1 MSRAFLY
8 KFTRPLPESNVLT
21 RPWVS
26 GMAER
31 TKRGKDKVRKL
42 TVSDS
47 ASSTITQAPGSSR
60 NFDRLK
66 TLLREMFHLD
76 RGDLDFGLYRIMN
89 LKAGEIEAFLE
100 HDLLPQ
106 VKEVLAARIS
116 DEDRERIENR
126 LNDTIKQLTA
136 LKAPVEDNETVLQL
150 RKHLEGAKA
159 DAETEADVYGL
170 LANFFARYYNEG
182 DFMSLRRYSG
192 GGQPT
197 YLIPYDGEEVKLHW
211 ANADQ
216 YYVKTTEN
224 YASYAFAAGEGD
236 AGFRVR
242 FEMAAADNEK
252 DNVKE
257 ASGKQRRF
265 VLTSDDQAVT
275 LDGDDLVV
283 RFEHRPLTEKEK
295 KQWPGNGA
303 TQQGRIDG
311 ATTIRILAATEKLA
325 SHMHLPLT
333 VPAPTTAH
341 PERTLLAKH
350 VERYTAKNSFDYFIH
365 KDLGGFLRR
374 ELDLYLKTDVLN
386 LDDLA
391 LGDADRLRR
400 ALARMRAVRHVAEKI
415 IAFLAQLEE
424 FQKRLWLKK
433 KFVLET
439 QWCVTLDRV
448 PEALYPEIAANEVQR
463 KEWVALFA
471 INKIAG
477 DLSNGRTGYSE
488 PLGTEFLKANP
499 CLVLDT
505 RHFNVDF
512 KDRLLAALSDAG
524 PLEEQVDGLLAHS
537 ENFQALNLLRTRYAG
552 QVNCIYID
560 PPYNTDASPII
571 YKNGYKSSTWNSL
584 IENGLRSSKAMLTQ
598 SGVLV
603 AAIDDEQHRELNYI
617 LSGVYQN
624 RPLGTMLVRSN
635 PSGRPTQT
643 GYSVAHEYL
652 LYAGRSENSSIG
664 RMPPTDAQR
673 ARFSQTDTR
682 GMFEWRNLRREGSN
696 SDRAARRRLYY
707 PIYIGDGGTIR
718 VPDMEWDLD
727 DEEWIAK
734 ELPNPGEAEIF
745 PDNRDG
751 AQKTWRWEADKV
763 RASLDDLGVRKD
775 SSGRDYVYYKRRPHE
790 EGVVSVSCWF
800 DGKYSSTE
808 HGTSLLKNLFGRS
821 VFSYPKSIHAVADSI
836 WIAGASDPGAIVL
849 DYFAGSGTTGHAV
862 FRLNRADGGRRK
874 FVLVEMGDHFDTVML
889 PRLKKALYSPDWK
902 DGKPVS
908 REQGASQILKYVRL
922 ESYEDALDGLKLTPP
937 DSDLLAGN
945 DSALTEDY
953 RLRYALGSET
963 ASSPCLL
970 GKHFTNPFGYTLSV
984 VRDGIR
990 RETPADLP
998 ETFNYLLG
1006 LHVEFQRPL
1015 DGVLTIAGKNP
1026 HGQWCLVLWRDIER
1040 TGNASLNR
1048 WFAANRE
1055 QLPTTPDLIYV
1066 NGDHTLNAIRQQHE
1080 TWTAEAIEPLFRELM
1095 FEEEGR

>member
-1 MSRAFLY
+1 M
-8 KFTRPLPESNVLT
+8 
-21 RPWVS
+21 
-26 GMAER
+26 
-31 TKRGKDKVRKL
+31 
-42 TVSDS
+42 SDS
-47 ASSTITQAPGSSR
+47 AQSTIAPAPESSR
-60 NFDRLK
+60 SFDRLK
-66 TLLREMFHLD
+66 TLLREMFQLD

-100 HDLLPQ
+100 RGLLPQ
-106 VKEVLAARIS
+106 VKDVLAAQIS
-116 DEDRERIENR
+116 DEDRERIESR
-126 LNDTIKQLTA
+126 LNDTIKQLNE
-136 LKAPVEDNETVLQL
+136 LKAPVEDNATVLEL
-150 RKHLEGAKA
+150 RKHLEAAKA
-159 DAETEADVYGL
+159 DAETEADAYGL

-192 GGQPT
+192 GGEPT

-224 YASYAFAAGEGD
+224 YASYAFAAGEDG

-242 FEMAAADNEK
+242 FEIAAANNEK
-252 DNVKE
+252 DSVKE

-265 VLTSDDQAVT
+265 VLTSDGQAVT

-283 RFEHRPLTEKEK
+283 RFEHRPLKETEK

-311 ATTIRILAATEKLA
+311 ATTIMILAATEKLA
-325 SHMHLPLT
+325 PHMRLPLAL
-333 VPAPTTAH
+333 PAPTAAH

-415 IAFLAQLEE
+415 IAFLAQLED

-448 PEALYPEIAANEVQR
+448 PNELYSEIAANEAQR

-471 INKIAG
+471 INQIEG
-477 DLSNGRTGYSE
+477 DLSNGRTGYRE
-488 PLGTEFLKANP
+488 PLDAAYLDANP
-499 CLVLDT
+499 NLVLDT
-505 RHFNVDF
+505 RHFNADF
-512 KDRLLAALSDAG
+512 KDRLLAALADAG
-524 PLEEQVDGLLAHS
+524 PLEEQTDGLLAHS
-537 ENFQALNLLRTRYAG
+537 ENFQALNLIQARYTG

-584 IENGLRSSKAMLTQ
+584 IENSLRSSRVMLTKN
-598 SGVLV
+598 GVLV

-617 LSGVYQN
+617 LSGVFNN
-624 RPLGTMLVRSN
+624 RLLGTMLVRAN

-652 LYAGRSENSSIG
+652 LYAGRGESSSIG
-664 RMPPTDAQR
+664 RMPPTEAQR
-673 ARFSQTDTR
+673 ARFSQTDER
-682 GMFEWRNLRREGSN
+682 GRFEWRNLRREGSN
-696 SDRAARRRLYY
+696 SDRAARRHLYY
-707 PIYIGDGGTIR
+707 PIYISDSGTIR
-718 VPDMEWDLD
+718 VPKMAWNS
-727 DEEWIAK
+727 DEEEWVAK
-734 ELPNPGEAEIF
+734 ETPNTGETAIL
-745 PDNRDG
+745 PDNDKG
-751 AQKTWRWEADKV
+751 IQKTWRWGADKV
-763 RASLDDLGVRKD
+763 TASLGDLEVRKD
-775 SSGRDYVYYKRRPHE
+775 KFGRDYVYYKRRPHE
-790 EGVVSVSCWF
+790 QGVVSVSCWF
-800 DGKYSSTE
+800 DAKYSSTE
-808 HGTSLLKNLFGRS
+808 HGTGLLKDLFGRS
-821 VFSYPKSIHAVADSI
+821 IFSYPKSIHAVMDSI
-836 WIAGASDPGAIVL
+836 WIAGASDSDAIVL

-862 FRLNRADGGRRK
+862 LHLNREDGGKRK

-889 PRLKKALYSPDWK
+889 PRLKKVLYSPDWN
-902 DGKPVS
+902 DGSPVS
-908 REQGASQILKYVRL
+908 REKGASQLLKYVRL
-922 ESYEDALDGLKLTPP
+922 ESYEDALDGLNLTPP
-937 DSDLLAGN
+937 DDDLLAGN

-963 ASSPCLL
+963 ANSPCLL
-970 GKHFTNPFGYTLSV
+970 GKHFNNPFAYTLSV
-984 VRDGIR
+984 VRDGTR
-990 RETPADLP
+990 REIPADLP

-1006 LHVEFQRPL
+1006 LRVESRRPL

-1026 HGQWCLVLWRDIER
+1026 QGQCCLVLWRDVER
-1040 TGNASLNR
+1040 TDNAALNR

-1055 QLPTTPDLIYV
+1055 QLPTTPELVYV

-1080 TWTAEAIEPLFRELM
+1080 TWTAETIEPLFRELM
-1095 FEEEGR
+1095 FEEEAR